1 MSVSSRGKTFQE
13 LVQEAKSRIRE
24 ISQEEL
30 KQWLAENKDVVL
42 LDVREPEDFKAG
54 AIPGAVNLPRGI
66 LELEIDDV
74 VPNQD
79 KTVVAY
85 CGGGSRSALAADTL
99 QVMGYENVYSLQGGW
114 RQWNQ

>member
-24 ISQEEL
+24 ISQDEL
-30 KQWLAENKDVVL
+30 KQWLAENKEMIL
-42 LDVREPEDFKAG
+42 LDVREREDFQAG
-54 AIPGAVNLPRGI
+54 AIPGAVSLPRGI
-66 LELEIDDV
+66 LEVEIDEV

-79 KTVVAY
+79 QVVVMY

-99 QVMGYENVYSLQGGW
+99 QVMGYQHVYSLQGGW